1 MPSIYEWA
9 RYPQT
14 LKALKDVDEGAKLPP
29 PSQQFYGLYLNN
41 SIGKNKK

>member
-29 PSQQFYGLYLNN
+29 PSQQLYGLYLNN